1 VLKSLCVRFTLVL
14 WMALLVL
21 AGTGCRDEAVG
32 NQGTSKSFKSSSQD
46 VLAMIGEEPIRTA
59 DLEAV
64 LEKLPVKKRAALR
77 SKVFDNLIE
86 ARVFAR
92 EARLAGLHEDPVVKE
107 ALEKA
112 TKEVLARYFVKKR
125 IDTEAEPSEAVLEKY
140 YTDNQDLFVVPD
152 AVLLQRTVFK
162 DEQKAKE
169 VLKLLILKTGISLDA
184 LAKEEPV
191 ARSGKQGKPAWFYKG
206 RMAPE
211 LEKTAFALEK
221 DTLSN
226 VIKTPQGYEIIKVL
240 DSRDTKQFSFDEAK
254 EKIRVRLFW
263 EKKRELID
271 SYYKTAEVNTHPTE
285 PGVLVKIGKETITE
299 ETLAPILAKV
309 REERKDKAKL
319 KWIDYFIE
327 TKVFSQE
334 ARKVGLEK
342 DPEVSREIRMRT
354 DKVLANAFRH
364 EHILNK
370 TEVTDSDIASYY
382 KSNPELFRV
391 PEKVRAKSI
400 LVKTSQEAEEILK
413 AVKAGAVFGHL
424 AQEKSLY
431 PRALERAGEIG
442 WFAKGERDPAVENVA
457 FSLEKGEIS
466 DVIKTEAGFEI
477 IKLMDK
483 KGGGLRPLDEVGQGI
498 KMTLTNAKLE
508 QEKQHYYKKAG
519 VKVTGI

>member
-1 VLKSLCVRFTLVL
+1 
-14 WMALLVL
+14 MALLVL
-21 AGTGCRDEAVG
+21 ASTGCRDEAVG
-32 NQGTSKSFKSSSQD
+32 NQGTFKSSSQD

-59 DLEAV
+59 DLEAA

-77 SKVFDNLIE
+77 NKVLDNLIE

-112 TKEVLARYFVKKR
+112 TKEILARYFVKKH

-169 VLKLLILKTGISLDA
+169 VLKLLKTGISLPD

-221 DTLSN
+221 DTLSD
-226 VIKTPQGYEIIKVL
+226 VIKTLQGYEIIKVL

-299 ETLAPILAKV
+299 ETLAPILEKV
-309 REERKDKAKL
+309 QEERKDKAKL

-342 DPEVSREIRMRT
+342 DPEVSREIRRRT

-413 AVKAGAVFGHL
+413 AVKAGAAFGHL

-431 PRALERAGEIG
+431 PRASERAGEIG

-477 IKLMDK
+477 IKLMGK

-519 VKVTGI
+519 VKVTGT

>member
-1 VLKSLCVRFTLVL
+1 
-14 WMALLVL
+14 MALLVL
-21 AGTGCRDEAVG
+21 ASTGCRDEAVG
-32 NQGTSKSFKSSSQD
+32 NQGTFKSSSQD

-59 DLEAV
+59 DLEAA
-64 LEKLPVKKRAALR
+64 LEKLPVRKRAALR

-112 TKEVLARYFVKKR
+112 TKEILARYFVKKH

-162 DEQKAKE
+162 DEQKANE
-169 VLKLLILKTGISLDA
+169 VLKLLKTGISLPD

-211 LEKTAFALEK
+211 LQKTAFALEK
-221 DTLSN
+221 DTLSD

-319 KWIDYFIE
+319 RWIDYFIE

-354 DKVLANAFRH
+354 DKILAKAFRH

-370 TEVTDSDIASYY
+370 IEVTDSDIASYY

-431 PRALERAGEIG
+431 PRASERAGEIG

-483 KGGGLRPLDEVGQGI
+483 KGGGLRPLDEVEQGI

-519 VKVTGI
+519 VKVTGT

>member
-1 VLKSLCVRFTLVL
+1 MLKTLSVRFTLVV

-21 AGTGCRDEAVG
+21 ASTGCRDEAVG
-32 NQGTSKSFKSSSQD
+32 NQGTFKSSSHD

-59 DLEAV
+59 DLETA
-64 LEKLPVKKRAALR
+64 LEKLPVRKRAALR

-107 ALEKA
+107 ALEKV
-112 TKEVLARYFVKKR
+112 TKEILARYFVKKQ

-169 VLKLLILKTGISLDA
+169 VLKLLKTGISLDA

-191 ARSGKQGKPAWFYKG
+191 ARSGKQGKPTWFYKG

-221 DTLSN
+221 DTLSD

-254 EKIRVRLFW
+254 SKIRVRLFW
-263 EKKRELID
+263 NKKRELID
-271 SYYKTAEVNTHPTE
+271 GYYKKAEVNTHPTE
-285 PGVLVKIGKETITE
+285 PGVLVKIGKEAITE
-299 ETLAPILAKV
+299 ETLAPILEKV

-319 KWIDYFIE
+319 RWIDYFIE

-354 DKVLANAFRH
+354 DKVLAKAFRH

-370 TEVTDSDIASYY
+370 IEVADSDIASYY

-400 LVKTSQEAEEILK
+400 LVKTSEEAEEILK
-413 AVKAGAVFGHL
+413 AVKTGAAFGHL
-424 AQEKSLY
+424 AQEKSLH
-431 PRALERAGEIG
+431 PHASSRAGEIG

-519 VKVTGI
+519 VKVTGT

>member
-1 VLKSLCVRFTLVL
+1 
-14 WMALLVL
+14 MALLVL
-21 AGTGCRDEAVG
+21 ASTGCRDEAVG
-32 NQGTSKSFKSSSQD
+32 NQGTFKSSSQD

-59 DLEAV
+59 DLEAA
-64 LEKLPVKKRAALR
+64 LEKLPVRKRAALR
-77 SKVFDNLIE
+77 SKVLDNLIE

-112 TKEVLARYFVKKR
+112 TKEELARYFVKKH
-125 IDTEAEPSEAVLEKY
+125 IDTEAKPSEALLEKY

-152 AVLLQRTVFK
+152 AVFLQRTVFK

-169 VLKLLILKTGISLDA
+169 VLKLLKTGISLVA

-191 ARSGKQGKPAWFYKG
+191 ARSGKQRKPAWFYKG

-221 DTLSN
+221 DTLSD

-299 ETLAPILAKV
+299 ETLAPILEKV
-309 REERKDKAKL
+309 QEERKDKAKL

-342 DPEVSREIRMRT
+342 DPEVSREIRRRT

-413 AVKAGAVFGHL
+413 AVKAGAAFGHL

-431 PRALERAGEIG
+431 PRASERAGEIG

-477 IKLMDK
+477 IKLMGK

-498 KMTLTNAKLE
+498 EMTLTNAKLE

-519 VKVTGI
+519 VKVTGT